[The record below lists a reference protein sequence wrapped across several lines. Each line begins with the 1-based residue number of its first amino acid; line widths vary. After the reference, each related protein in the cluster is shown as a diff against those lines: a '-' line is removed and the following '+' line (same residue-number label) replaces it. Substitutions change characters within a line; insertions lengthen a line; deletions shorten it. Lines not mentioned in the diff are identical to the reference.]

1 MPLPQPLPQ
10 ISESEVSSEQAG
22 LIPQVARSAAEF
34 LEIDLQTAAPE
45 AIVEAVDDFVHRL
58 QREQVAAPEDEEVEI
73 FFGCLW
79 GEQLVR
85 EFGWEWANVTF
96 HEHGDV
102 KAIGVFSPDRS
113 LAIYPFHFIIGCLEN
128 EAPVT
133 IMLAFNLLR
142 DSSRIPELPPRGY
155 ENVMDHVHPIVPR
168 D

>member
-1 MPLPQPLPQ
+1 MSLPQPLPQ
-10 ISESEVSSEQAG
+10 ISEREISEEHASLIKQVSQG
-22 LIPQVARSAAEF
+22 AASF
-34 LEIDLQTAAPE
+34 LEIDLESASTE
-45 AIVEAVDDFVHRL
+45 SIVEKVDDFIHGL
-58 QREQVAAPEDEEVEI
+58 QHEHVTPPEGEEVEI

-85 EFGWEWANVTF
+85 EFGWEWADVTF

-102 KAIGVFSPDRS
+102 KALGVFSPDRS

-133 IMLAFNLLR
+133 ILLAFNILR
-142 DSSRIPELPPRGY
+142 DGERVPELPPRGY
-155 ENVMDHVHPIVPR
+155 ENVMDHVHHIVPR